1 MRIGVFG
8 GEFDPPHLGHLAVV
22 RAARDQLAL
31 DRLLVIPTGRPP
43 HRDAS
48 PTPGEDRLRMAQLA
62 FAGEPGV
69 EVSRIELDRE
79 GPSYTVDTLRALAP
93 LGELVLIV
101 GADQCDLR
109 SWREPDEILRLAS
122 LAVAPR
128 GGHVRVPGCERGR
141 ACHGPRRPVVD
152 DRPRTPGRGRGGGRG
167 GPRRAGAD
175 QGARALRQTP
185 VLGCF
190 GGYLE
195 LIT

>member
-31 DRLLVIPTGRPP
+31 DRLLVVPTGQPP

-48 PTPGEDRLRMAQLA
+48 QTPTEDRLRMAQLA
-62 FAGEPGV
+62 FAGEPGG
-69 EVSRIELDRE
+69 EISRIELDRE
-79 GPSYTVDTLRALAP
+79 GPSYTVDTLRELSP

-109 SWREPDEILRLAS
+109 SWRDPDEILRLAS

-128 GGHVRVPGCERGR
+128 GGHGRISGANVTELAMAPVDLSSTAVRERLAQGIGEDAVDPAVLALIR
-141 ACHGPRRPVVD
+141 ARGLYG
-152 DRPRTPGRGRGGGRG
+152 RTP
-167 GPRRAGAD
+167 
-175 QGARALRQTP
+175 
-185 VLGCF
+185 C
-190 GGYLE
+190 
-195 LIT
+195 

>member
-31 DRLLVIPTGRPP
+31 DRLLVMPTGHPP

-48 PTPGEDRLRMAQLA
+48 PTPAEDRLRMAQLA

-79 GPSYTVDTLRALAP
+79 GPSYTVETLRALAP

-109 SWREPDEILRLAS
+109 SWREPDEILQLAS

-128 GGHVRVPGCERGR
+128 ERVCLCSRCERDR
-141 ACHGPRRPVVD
+141 PRHGPRRPVVD
-152 DRPRTPGRGRGGGRG
+152 GRPRTPGGGRWG
-167 GPRRAGAD
+167 RTRWIPLCWG
-175 QGARALRQTP
+175 
-185 VLGCF
+185 
-190 GGYLE
+190 
-195 LIT
+195 

>member
-1 MRIGVFG
+1 
-8 GEFDPPHLGHLAVV
+8 
-22 RAARDQLAL
+22 
-31 DRLLVIPTGRPP
+31 
-43 HRDAS
+43 
-48 PTPGEDRLRMAQLA
+48 MAQLA

-128 GGHVRVPGCERGR
+128 GGHVRVPGANVVELAMAPVDLSSTTVRERLAEGVGED
-141 ACHGPRRPVVD
+141 AVD
-152 DRPRTPGRGRGGGRG
+152 P
-167 GPRRAGAD
+167 A
-175 QGARALRQTP
+175 
-185 VLGCF
+185 VLG
-190 GGYLE
+190 
-195 LIT
+195 LIRARGLYGRPPC

>member
-31 DRLLVIPTGRPP
+31 DRLLVMPTGHPP

-48 PTPGEDRLRMAQLA
+48 RTPAEDRLRMAQLA

-79 GPSYTVDTLRALAP
+79 GPSYTVETLRALAP

-109 SWREPDEILRLAS
+109 SWREPDEILQLAS

-128 GGHVRVPGCERGR
+128 EGYVCAPGANVTDLVMASVDLSSTAVRERLAEGMGED
-141 ACHGPRRPVVD
+141 AVD
-152 DRPRTPGRGRGGGRG
+152 P
-167 GPRRAGAD
+167 A
-175 QGARALRQTP
+175 
-185 VLGCF
+185 VLG
-190 GGYLE
+190 
-195 LIT
+195 LIKARGLYGRPPC

>member
-22 RAARDQLAL
+22 RAVRDQLAL
-31 DRLLVIPTGRPP
+31 DRLLVMPTGHPP

-48 PTPGEDRLRMAQLA
+48 PTPADDRLRMAQLA
-62 FAGEPGV
+62 FAAEPGV

-109 SWREPDEILRLAS
+109 SWREPDEIRRLAS

-128 GGHVRVPGCERGR
+128 GGYACAPGAVELAMAPVDLSSTTVRERLAEGVGEDAVDPAVLGLIR
-141 ACHGPRRPVVD
+141 ARGLY
-152 DRPRTPGRGRGGGRG
+152 RTP
-167 GPRRAGAD
+167 P
-175 QGARALRQTP
+175 
-185 VLGCF
+185 C
-190 GGYLE
+190 
-195 LIT
+195 